1 MRNVECLGGVGMEGG
16 QNENHRH
23 LDLNTMSLINIQ
35 IMQRVFEEKNFKCDK
50 KEMDEIIMGER
61 GMVRFSLP
69 TVLGPLNKGQEEP

>member
-1 MRNVECLGGVGMEGG
+1 
-16 QNENHRH
+16 
-23 LDLNTMSLINIQ
+23 
-35 IMQRVFEEKNFKCDK
+35 MQRFFEEKNFKCDK